1 MFTRSKTLRILVLT
15 AIVALLGSVAF
26 ADTLRLK
33 TGSMIKGR
41 ITGFRGGRFTITIGE
56 GSRTRTLTFTADE
69 VESIEFDQF
78 NQTTAAM
85 VTRPSASPA
94 TLPTP
99 ETSPEPIPVPTPAE
113 TVPVES
119 TSPPAANTRNTRSGA
134 SVRPVELSVKVL
146 ADNTANG
153 WTNTGWVVKRGQ
165 RIRITGSG
173 EVSLGRGNT
182 TTASGR
188 YDLDDDQKLMKS
200 VPTGALIAVIGDDNN
215 EFLYI
220 GAEREITAS
229 RDGVLFLGLNEG
241 NLNDNTGSFSVKIQ
255 IAPDGAE

>member
-1 MFTRSKTLRILVLT
+1 MFIRSILIRIFLVT
-15 AIVALLGSVAF
+15 AVSGALVSVSF

-56 GSRTRTLTFTADE
+56 GNRKRTLTFGSEE
-69 VESIEFDQF
+69 VDSIEFDQTY
-78 NQTTAAM
+78 QTAAI
-85 VTRPSASPA
+85 VERPTPSPIVR
-94 TLPTP
+94 PTP
-99 ETSPEPIPVPTPAE
+99 EPVAVVTE
-113 TVPVES
+113 E
-119 TSPPAANTRNTRSGA
+119 PPAAAPESRPSTRPTSSA
-134 SVRPVELSVKVL
+134 RPVELSVKVL

-165 RIRITGSG
+165 RIRISGSG
-173 EVSLGRGNT
+173 EVSIGRGNT

-215 EFLYI
+215 DFLYI
-220 GAEREITAS
+220 GSEREITAS
-229 RDGVLFLGLNEG
+229 RDGILFLGLNES
-241 NLNDNTGSFSVKIQ
+241 NLNDNSGSFSVKIQ
-255 IAPDGAE
+255 ITPDGAE